1 MATDTPRRMRSSAIR
16 IGLVGALA
24 VSLSAC
30 GGSRGGAQ
38 TVGGDFAGPDEP
50 RRCVDADTEEV
61 VPEENCLVPAASPTA
76 GGTGVASSRPRRY
89 GYRYGGRVDSG
100 RVVGGSTSP
109 SRSSSS
115 SSRPSGGVETG
126 GFGSGGGKTGAGASS
141 GTGGGK
147 SGTGGGKSGGSSSSG
162 SSGGS

>member
-38 TVGGDFAGPDEP
+38 TIGGDFAGPDEP
-50 RRCVDADTEEV
+50 RHCVDADTEEL
-61 VPEENCLVPAASPTA
+61 VPEENCLVPMASPTA
-76 GGTGVASSRPRRY
+76 GGTGTTGTRPRRY

-126 GFGSGGGKTGAGASS
+126 GFGADGGKS
-141 GTGGGK
+141 GSTGGGK
-147 SGTGGGKSGGSSSSG
+147 SSTGGGKSGGSSSSSG

>member
-50 RRCVDADTEEV
+50 RSCVDADTEEL
-61 VPEENCLVPAASPTA
+61 VPEENCLVPMASPTA
-76 GGTGVASSRPRRY
+76 GGTGTTGTRPRRY
-89 GYRYGGRVDSG
+89 GYRYGGRVDNG
-100 RVVGGSTSP
+100 RLIGGSTSP

-126 GFGSGGGKTGAGASS
+126 GFGAD
-141 GTGGGK
+141 GGK